1 MSATTKSRR
10 SLAFGLLF
18 PAILVSVLATPGRG
32 APPAPKGCASDPN
45 PDLPRLIMSAARCK
59 DCHAVAP
66 EANKAKGLQ
75 LICRMDEYLR
85 WAENDKHKNA
95 YQALLN
101 DRSQLMFERLG
112 YAAGVK
118 DKNSRT
124 CIRCHSIVDWEND
137 PKAPGLERLIATAD
151 KGFDKASE
159 GVTCVACHGASGD
172 WMGLHGL
179 PDVFKDWRG
188 FTREQ
193 KAHDHGMV
201 DLWDPITR
209 LRKCASCHIGNA
221 EEGKVLTHA
230 MYAAGHPPLPGFE
243 LATFSD
249 AMPYHWEYLA
259 AKVKR
264 TANAIARVQE
274 IVREQQRGANKL
286 EKTELVA
293 VSGLVPL
300 RETLALLVAEA
311 DAGRQEPNPGEPRTW
326 PDYARFDCYACHHD
340 VASKSW
346 RQWRPFADAP
356 GRPPAMSWP
365 DALVALGVEAV
376 AAKQGEDAAK
386 VERRLDQYQDR
397 LNQFHRA
404 LGARPFGDPD
414 ALKASANE
422 LMTWA
427 DGVLTELCNATF
439 DNALAHKLLN
449 RICMKSQEGFLD
461 FDTARQL
468 YWAFVVIHNEIGA
481 RPGSGEAISSI
492 LTLLDQ
498 RYHFGLPDA
507 GKPEWIEKSLPARKE
522 AVARFD
528 PTEFQKR
535 FAEIQRLLNPK
546 GP

>member
-1 MSATTKSRR
+1 MSATTQRRR

-18 PAILVSVLATPGRG
+18 PVILALALATPDRG
-32 APPAPKGCASDPN
+32 APDSKGCAPDPN
-45 PDLPRLIMSAARCK
+45 PDLPRLIMSAARCQ

-66 EANKAKGLQ
+66 EANKAKGLP
-75 LICRMDEYLR
+75 LICRMDEYLL
-85 WAENDKHKNA
+85 WAKNDKHRNA
-95 YQALLN
+95 YQVLLN
-101 DRSQLMFERLG
+101 DRSRQMFEALG
-112 YAAGVK
+112 YTTGLR
-118 DKNSRT
+118 DRRSRS
-124 CIRCHSIVDWEND
+124 CIHCHSLADWEKN
-137 PKAPGLERLIATAD
+137 PEKPGSERPIATAD

-172 WMGLHGL
+172 WMGLHGV
-179 PDVFKDWRG
+179 PDVFKDWRKLS
-188 FTREQ
+188 REQ
-193 KAHDHGMV
+193 KARDHGMV
-201 DLWDPITR
+201 DLWDPVTR

-221 EEGKVLTHA
+221 EEGKILTHA

-259 AKVKR
+259 AKIKR
-264 TANAIARVQE
+264 TATAPARVQE
-274 IVREQQRGANKL
+274 IVREQQRGTNKL

-300 RETLALLVAEA
+300 RETVALLAAEA
-311 DAGRQEPNPGEPRTW
+311 DAGRKEPNPDAPAVW

-356 GRPPAMSWP
+356 GRPPAPSWP
-365 DALVALGVEAV
+365 DALVALGVEA
-376 AAKQGEDAAK
+376 AAARRGEDAAG
-386 VERRLDQYQDR
+386 VERRLEQYRYR
-397 LNQFHRA
+397 LNKLHRA
-404 LGARPFGDPD
+404 LGGRPFGDPD

-427 DGVLTELCNATF
+427 DGVLAELCDATF
-439 DNALAHKLLN
+439 DKTLARTLLN
-449 RICMKSQEGFLD
+449 RICMKAQEGLVD

-468 YWAFVVIHNEIGA
+468 YWAFVVIHDETGPRADNA
-481 RPGSGEAISSI
+481 KAISSL
-492 LTLLDQ
+492 LTILDQ
-498 RYHFGLPDA
+498 RYHFRLPDA
-507 GKPEWIEKSLPARKE
+507 GKPEWIERSLPARKE